1 MTVSYSFQ
9 ALRSFEKG
17 VHLDPTNTELW
28 QEDLEWARELV
39 EQKNAADTKA
49 SQSWRQT
56 IVVWLKVVVE
66 ENSDLLLGEKIHRMN
81 FAEETI

>member
-9 ALRSFEKG
+9 ALRSFEKA

-39 EQKNAADTKA
+39 EKKNAADTKA

-56 IVVWLKVVVE
+56 SDVVKGGSTAFIPLGME
-66 ENSDLLLGEKIHRMN
+66 EIHRMN